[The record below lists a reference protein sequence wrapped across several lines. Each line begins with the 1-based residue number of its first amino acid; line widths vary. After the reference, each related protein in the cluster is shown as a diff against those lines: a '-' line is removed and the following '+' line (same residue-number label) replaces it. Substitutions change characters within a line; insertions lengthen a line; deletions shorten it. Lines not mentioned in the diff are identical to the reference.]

1 MSKTTQ
7 AKKAAKA
14 EKKEL
19 TAVEETKTTETVVA
33 ESHQAPE
40 SVSVPVKVT
49 KKNSR
54 SKNYLAAKKKLD
66 VSKYYPLSQAVKLAK
81 EVSTSKFVGSLEAH
95 LVTLHN
101 PGNIGEISFPH
112 LKAASKKIVVVNE
125 AIIAEIK
132 EGKINFDILVAT
144 PATMPKLL
152 PLAKVLGPK
161 GLMPNPKNGTLTDH
175 PEEAVK
181 KLSIAKQI
189 VKTEK
194 SAPVIHVLVGKLDQP
209 DSELIA
215 NIEELV
221 KVVNPTKLKKLVLS
235 PSMGPGIKIQ
245 L

>member
-7 AKKAAKA
+7 AKKAVKA
-14 EKKEL
+14 EQKEL
-19 TAVEETKTTETVVA
+19 TAVEETTTTAQVA
-33 ESHQAPE
+33 NTESQQTPE
-40 SVSVPVKVT
+40 SAPIKII
-49 KKNSR
+49 KKAGR

-66 VSKYYPLSQAVKLAK
+66 VSKYYPLSEAIKLSK
-81 EVSTSKFVGSLEAH
+81 EISTSKFVGSLEAH

-101 PGNIGEISFPH
+101 PGNIGEISFPY
-112 LKAASKKIVVVNE
+112 LKAASKNIVIVNE

-181 KLSIAKQI
+181 KLSVAKQI

-209 DSELIA
+209 DSELTA
-215 NIEELV
+215 NIEELI